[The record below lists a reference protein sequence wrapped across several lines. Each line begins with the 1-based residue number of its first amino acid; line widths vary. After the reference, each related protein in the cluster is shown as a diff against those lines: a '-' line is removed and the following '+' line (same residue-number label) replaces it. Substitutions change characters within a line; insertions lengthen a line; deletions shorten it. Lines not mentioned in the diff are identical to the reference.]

1 MVHKQK
7 HIDHPMSLLCL
18 RLRQGGRY
26 AYNYFDMDGTSSTSF
41 SNFHCSG
48 SRHFRS
54 ADTRTGEAVT
64 SGYYYSHK
72 TIEGFSLN
80 HISGVGAYGTLGN
93 FQVMP
98 RTGAVKFHSGTNVRD
113 IYQPSG
119 TGWESSFRHE
129 TEMTKA
135 AYYKVKLDRYT
146 FGRNRPV
153 RRGWV
158 YYDLHF
164 QNRIPA
170 IFRLMSRIIT
180 WFRSTIM

>member
-1 MVHKQK
+1 MKGKYIRNLSAFIVITLTVFPPVLKAQNE
-7 HIDHPMSLLCL
+7 IDNKKEPTD
-18 RLRQGGRY
+18 Y
-26 AYNYFDMDGTSSTSF
+26 VDTIIGTSQRGRMYPGPNMPFGMVQLSP
-41 SNFHCSG
+41 
-48 SRHFRS
+48 
-54 ADTRTGEAVT
+54 DTRTGEAVT

-93 FQVMP
+93 FKVMP
-98 RTGAVKFHSGTNVRD
+98 RTGDVKFHSGTNVRD

-146 FGRNRPV
+146 FGRN
-153 RRGWV
+153 
-158 YYDLHF
+158 
-164 QNRIPA
+164 
-170 IFRLMSRIIT
+170 
-180 WFRSTIM
+180 